1 MKGTLTHPTGS
12 TEAVTLLREGW
23 SLLVNQL
30 GVQKATEFV
39 LLFERGKGDTIED
52 ITRYWGNMSID
63 DIHAQI
69 RSWKQQ
75 RASST
80 PKQVL

>member
-1 MKGTLTHPTGS
+1 MRGTLTHPAGT
-12 TEAVTLLREGW
+12 TETVTLLREGW

-39 LLFERGKGDTIED
+39 LLFERGKGDTVEE
-52 ITRYWGNMSID
+52 ITRYWGDTSID
-63 DIHAQI
+63 EMHAQI

-75 RASST
+75 QSSST
-80 PKQVL
+80 LSHAS